1 MHTLMKI
8 RILLVL
14 MAASA
19 LVAATG
25 CVSKVSGGS
34 AAGVPFVRR
43 TVMGHYQRPVDEV
56 FEAAKQVIKANG
68 VLAKESILHETNL
81 VKTAEGKIN
90 QCDVWVRVEG
100 VEPQLTAVSVQ
111 VRTQGGGSDVD
122 LAHEVEKQIAVKLA
136 TR

>member
-1 MHTLMKI
+1 MKMKF
-8 RILLVL
+8 LLAM

-19 LVAATG
+19 LVVVTG

-34 AAGVPFVRR
+34 AAGLPFVKR
-43 TVMGHYQRPVDEV
+43 TVTGYYHRPVDEV
-56 FEAAKQVIKANG
+56 FEAAKQVIAANG
-68 VLAKESILHETNL
+68 VLGKESILHETNL

-90 QCDVWVRVEG
+90 QCDVWVSVKA
-100 VEPQLTAVSVQ
+100 VEPQLTEVLVQ
-111 VRTQGGGSDVD
+111 QRTQGGGSDMD